1 VRPAM
6 FRASRHG
13 VLFQVP
19 QLVSASLTDHDARCS
34 LEQHHG
40 GDVPWRQRDRLC
52 TSSVQTDLSESCR
65 LASKPVSST
74 QWRSEACQSHEA
86 PAQAAR

>member
-1 VRPAM
+1 MRPAM

-34 LEQHHG
+34 LEQHHD

-52 TSSVQTDLSESCR
+52 TSSVQTDLSESCKCKAGQQTR
-65 LASKPVSST
+65 LLDAM
-74 QWRSEACQSHEA
+74 
-86 PAQAAR
+86 AQRGLSVA